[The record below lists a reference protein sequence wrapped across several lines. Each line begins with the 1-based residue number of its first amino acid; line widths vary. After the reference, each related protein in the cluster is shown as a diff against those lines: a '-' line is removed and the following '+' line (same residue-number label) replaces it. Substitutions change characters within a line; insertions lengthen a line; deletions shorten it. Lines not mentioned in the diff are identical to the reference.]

1 MGSRP
6 MLDMKVLREQPEVIR
21 ANLEKRGDTARI
33 PVLENA
39 MRWDR
44 DWREG
49 QRELDHL
56 RHQRNVVT
64 GGIRELKRAGRDPNA
79 EIRGAAE
86 LPERI
91 PSPLVPRGEDQ
102 PKLPGALVRSPE

>member
-1 MGSRP
+1 MGWGP

-21 ANLEKRGDTARI
+21 ANLEKRGDNARV

-49 QRELDHL
+49 PRELDHL

-64 GGIRELKRAGRDPNA
+64 GGIRGPKAAGRGAGA

-86 LPERI
+86 PPGRIRAPEA
-91 PSPLVPRGEDQ
+91 RGEEIQ
-102 PKLPGALVRSPE
+102 RRLRGAMLRLP

>member
-6 MLDMKVLREQPEVIR
+6 MLDMKILREQPEVIR

-56 RHQRNVVT
+56 RHQRNVGT
-64 GGIRELKRAGRDPNA
+64 GGVRGLKRAGRGPNA
-79 EIRGAAE
+79 KNPGAAE
-86 LPERI
+86 HPEQI
-91 PSPLVPRGEDQ
+91 PSPEARVP
-102 PKLPGALVRSPE
+102 

>member
-6 MLDMKVLREQPEVIR
+6 MLDMKILREQPEVIR

-64 GGIRELKRAGRDPNA
+64 GEIRELKAAGRGAGAQSP
-79 EIRGAAE
+79 EAAE
-86 LPERI
+86 PPERI
-91 PSPLVPRGEDQ
+91 TSPDARVGRIQ
-102 PKLPGALVRSPE
+102 RNLPGPHIRLTD

>member
-21 ANLEKRGDTARI
+21 ANLEKRGDNARI

-64 GGIRELKRAGRDPNA
+64 GEIRELKAAGRGAGA
-79 EIRGAAE
+79 ENREAPG
-86 LPERI
+86 
-91 PSPLVPRGEDQ
+91 
-102 PKLPGALVRSPE
+102 LPGGNPAPGGPGAENPRE

>member
-6 MLDMKVLREQPEVIR
+6 MLDMKILREQPEVIR

-56 RHQRNVVT
+56 RHQRNVGT
-64 GGIRELKRAGRDPNA
+64 GGIRELKGAGRGPSA
-79 EIRGAAE
+79 TIPEAAE
-86 LPERI
+86 LPER
-91 PSPLVPRGEDQ
+91 VPA
-102 PKLPGALVRSPE
+102 PGARAARSQRKPRAPV